1 MRLSVR
7 ARGALATSMPVV
19 TLARAGAAASRLGA
33 LWCLLLACAL
43 LALSPGPAAAQRAL
57 DVYAFVADGC
67 PHCEKALAFLAR
79 EAGSNPALRV
89 HRLELTRDAV
99 NRETLRAVAR
109 ELAVDDS
116 AVPFIV
122 IGDRVFIGY
131 LDDRSTGAQL
141 RARVDECLS
150 HACRDVVAPLL
161 AARAAIGSGAGRS
174 TDGGAGAGAP
184 GQAGDAREDGAAL
197 PARAGSPD
205 GPAVPLSV
213 TLPLLGAVSLREL
226 SLPAVTVLLAAIDGF
241 NPCAMWTLVFLIGL
255 LVGMQDRARMW
266 TLGTAFIAGSAA
278 VYFLFLAAWLNLLL
292 FLGSV
297 VWVRAAIGVVAVAGG
312 LWHLR
317 EYARNEAPVCEVTS
331 PERRRRVFDRLKA
344 LASEKSFLLALAGI
358 LMLAFAVNLVEA
370 VCSAGIPAVFAQVL
384 ALNPMPAWQHYAY
397 LLLYVAVFMLD
408 DLLVFVGAMKTL
420 QLTGLG
426 TRYVRAS
433 SLVGGLLLL
442 ALGAVMLLRPEW
454 LLFG

>member
-1 MRLSVR
+1 MRLALR
-7 ARGALATSMPVV
+7 ARVALATSMPVT
-19 TLARAGAAASRLGA
+19 TLARAGAAATRLGA
-33 LWCLLLACAL
+33 MSCLMLACAL
-43 LALSPGPAAAQRAL
+43 LALSPGPAAAQRAV

-67 PHCEKALAFLAR
+67 PHCEKALDFLGR
-79 EAGSNPALRV
+79 EAARNSAVRV
-89 HRLELTRDAV
+89 HRLELTHDAL
-99 NRETLRAVAR
+99 NRETLRSVAR
-109 ELAVDDS
+109 ALAVDDS

-131 LDDRSTGAQL
+131 LDDRSTGSQL

-150 HACRDVVAPLL
+150 GTCRDVVAPLL
-161 AARAAIGSGAGRS
+161 AATAAIGSGAARRDS
-174 TDGGAGAGAP
+174 AGAGA
-184 GQAGDAREDGAAL
+184 AGEARAPRGGEGAL
-197 PARAGSPD
+197 PAGAGS
-205 GPAVPLSV
+205 AASRTAALSV
-213 TLPLLGAVSLREL
+213 PLPLLGEVSLREL

-297 VWVRAAIGVVAVAGG
+297 VWVRAAIGVVAVMGG

-317 EYARNEAPVCEVTS
+317 EYARNDAAVCAVTAPEQ
-331 PERRRRVFDRLKA
+331 RRRVFDRLKA

-442 ALGAVMLLRPEW
+442 ALGAVMLLRPQW